1 MRILFVYPN
10 LPLMMAP
17 ALSFA
22 LFDSICKENDVE
34 TDIFETTNYTDDV
47 EKGMIRKTKI

>member
-1 MRILFVYPN
+1 
-10 LPLMMAP
+10 MMAP

-22 LFDSICKENDVE
+22 LFDSICKENNVE

-47 EKGMIRKTKI
+47 EKGMIRKTKIGKI